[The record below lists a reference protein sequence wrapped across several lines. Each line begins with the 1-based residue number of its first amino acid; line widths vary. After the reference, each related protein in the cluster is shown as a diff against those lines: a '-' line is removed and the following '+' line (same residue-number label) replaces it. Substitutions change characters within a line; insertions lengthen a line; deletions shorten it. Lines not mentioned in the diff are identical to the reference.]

1 MIDIEK
7 MSRKETIRALRACGT
22 LGGTCSKCPMNSKC
36 PLNEAAQDLSFDCA
50 NELLRHAADVLEAS
64 VSVQYE

>member
-7 MSRKETIRALRACGT
+7 MSRKETIRALRACGHMEAD
-22 LGGTCSKCPMNSKC
+22 CAEC
-36 PLNEAAQDLSFDCA
+36 PLGESPAVTCFDDLMQ
-50 NELLRHAADVLEAS
+50 HAADVLEAS

>member
-1 MIDIEK
+1 MSIEK
-7 MSRKETIRALRACGT
+7 MNRKETILALRACGT
-22 LGGTCSKCPMNSKC
+22 AGGTCSKC
-36 PLNEAAQDLSFDCA
+36 PLNEAAPAQTLDFDCA

>member
-7 MSRKETIRALRACGT
+7 MSRKETIRALRACFST
-22 LGGTCSKCPMNSKC
+22 VSCKNC
-36 PLNEAAQDLSFDCA
+36 PLHEERQDIYAECMTKLG
-50 NELLRHAADVLEAS
+50 NHAADVLEAS

>member
-1 MIDIEK
+1 MIDIK
-7 MSRKETIRALRACGT
+7 TMSRKETIRALRACGAH
-22 LGGTCSKCPMNSKC
+22 GGTCIEC
-36 PLNEAAQDLSFDCA
+36 PLNEAAQALDLDCA

>member
-7 MSRKETIRALRACGT
+7 MNRKETIRALRVCGT
-22 LGGTCSKCPMNSKC
+22 LGGTCHEC
-36 PLNEAAQDLSFDCA
+36 PLNEAAQGLSFNCA
-50 NELLRHAADVLEAS
+50 NELLHHAADVLEAS

>member
-7 MSRKETIRALRACGT
+7 MSRKETIRALR
-22 LGGTCSKCPMNSKC
+22 TCFSTVSCKDCPMS
-36 PLNEAAQDLSFDCA
+36 EERQDIYAECMTKLG
-50 NELLRHAADVLEAS
+50 NHAADVLEAS

>member
-7 MSRKETIRALRACGT
+7 MNRKETIRALRACSTMGPC
-22 LGGTCSKCPMNSKC
+22 GDC
-36 PLNEAAQDLSFDCA
+36 PLFEFPSPGFSTRGCILC
-50 NELLRHAADVLEAS
+50 LMRHAADVLEAS

>member
-7 MSRKETIRALRACGT
+7 MSRKETIKALRACGT
-22 LGGTCSKCPMNSKC
+22 LGGKCDECSLYKPGSD
-36 PLNEAAQDLSFDCA
+36 PDYDCA

>member
-7 MSRKETIRALRACGT
+7 MSRKETIRALRACGNC
-22 LGGTCSKCPMNSKC
+22 GGTCGEC
-36 PLNEAAQDLSFDCA
+36 PLSEAAQDLSFDCA

>member
-1 MIDIEK
+1 MVDIEK

-22 LGGTCSKCPMNSKC
+22 AVGTCQEC
-36 PLNEAAQDLSFDCA
+36 PLKNFRVDCV
-50 NELLRHAADVLEAS
+50 NELLLHAADVLEAS

>member
-7 MSRKETIRALRACGT
+7 MNRKETIRALRACGT
-22 LGGTCSKCPMNSKC
+22 LGGTCHKC

>member
-7 MSRKETIRALRACGT
+7 MSREETIRVLRACGQADPN
-22 LGGTCSKCPMNSKC
+22 CAEC
-36 PLNEAAQDLSFDCA
+36 PLRDWLPFFSCLDG
-50 NELLRHAADVLEAS
+50 LMVHAADVLEAS

>member
-7 MSRKETIRALRACGT
+7 MNRKDTIRALRACGT
-22 LGGTCSKCPMNSKC
+22 LGGKCDEC
-36 PLNEAAQDLSFDCA
+36 PLNWTVYGLSFNCA

>member
-1 MIDIEK
+1 MRDIK
-7 MSRKETIRALRACGT
+7 TLTRKETIRALRACAST
-22 LGGTCSKCPMNSKC
+22 SFCKDC

>member
-7 MSRKETIRALRACGT
+7 MNRKETILALRACEP
-22 LGGTCSKCPMNSKC
+22 GGTCYEC
-36 PLNEAAQDLSFDCA
+36 PLYNPAFVPGYNCVD
-50 NELLRHAADVLEAS
+50 ELLRHAADVLEAS

>member
-7 MSRKETIRALRACGT
+7 MNRKETIKALRACGT
-22 LGGTCSKCPMNSKC
+22 AGGTCGKC
-36 PLNEAAQDLSFDCA
+36 PLSEAAQDLSFDCA

-64 VSVQYE
+64 LSVQYE

>member
-1 MIDIEK
+1 MKDIEK
-7 MSRKETIRALRACGT
+7 MSREETIRALRACGT
-22 LGGTCSKCPMNSKC
+22 AGGCGKC
-36 PLNEAAQDLSFDCA
+36 PLSEAAQDLSFDCA

>member
-1 MIDIEK
+1 MVDIEK

-22 LGGTCSKCPMNSKC
+22 AVGTCHEC
-36 PLNEAAQDLSFDCA
+36 PLKDLKLDCA
-50 NELLRHAADVLEAS
+50 NDLMLHAADVLEAS

>member
-7 MSRKETIRALRACGT
+7 MSREETIRALRLCST
-22 LGGTCSKCPMNSKC
+22 EGGDCLDC
-36 PLNEAAQDLSFDCA
+36 PLVEAARELEYDCFH
-50 NELLRHAADVLEAS
+50 ELMHHAADVLEAS

>member
-1 MIDIEK
+1 MIDVKK

-22 LGGTCSKCPMNSKC
+22 AVGTCGEC
-36 PLNEAAQDLSFDCA
+36 PLKDLSFDCA
-50 NELLRHAADVLEAS
+50 NELLSHAADVLEAS